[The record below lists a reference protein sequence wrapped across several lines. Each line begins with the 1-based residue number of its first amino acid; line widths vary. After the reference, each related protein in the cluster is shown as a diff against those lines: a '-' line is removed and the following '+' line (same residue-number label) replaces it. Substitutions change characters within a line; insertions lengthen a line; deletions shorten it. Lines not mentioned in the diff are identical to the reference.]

1 MKPFRLV
8 LTQEQ
13 TAALA
18 DGGPRFSVC
27 IVHPGSWPD
36 NAGRMLLD
44 LIETDTRQWP
54 ATRSGQSYALS
65 SRVAGCTTLTSP
77 ILRMRSLRRRTR

>member
-8 LTQEQ
+8 LTPEQ

-18 DGGPRFSVC
+18 DAGPRFSVC
-27 IVHPGSWPD
+27 VVHPGSWPN

-44 LIETDTRQWP
+44 LIETDSTTANAVVAVLKKAASKNDQSP
-54 ATRSGQSYALS
+54 DAGATEMKS
-65 SRVAGCTTLTSP
+65 
-77 ILRMRSLRRRTR
+77 

>member
-27 IVHPGSWPD
+27 VVHPGSWPD

-44 LIETDTRQWP
+44 LIETDSTTANAVVAVLKKAAIKNAEVRQP
-54 ATRSGQSYALS
+54 ETKPETQADQ
-65 SRVAGCTTLTSP
+65 
-77 ILRMRSLRRRTR
+77 

>member
-27 IVHPGSWPD
+27 VVHPGSWPD

-44 LIETDTRQWP
+44 LIETDSTTANAVVAVLKKAASKNA
-54 ATRSGQSYALS
+54 ATHAPGANEEPLK
-65 SRVAGCTTLTSP
+65 
-77 ILRMRSLRRRTR
+77 

>member
-8 LTQEQ
+8 LTPEQ

-44 LIETDTRQWP
+44 LIETDSTTANAVVAVLKKS
-54 ATRSGQSYALS
+54 ATKNADVEPPSERKAD
-65 SRVAGCTTLTSP
+65 AK
-77 ILRMRSLRRRTR
+77 

>member
-8 LTQEQ
+8 LTPEQ

-18 DGGPRFSVC
+18 DAGPRFSVC
-27 IVHPGSWPD
+27 VVHPGSWPN

-44 LIETDTRQWP
+44 LIETDSTT
-54 ATRSGQSYALS
+54 ANAV
-65 SRVAGCTTLTSP
+65 VAVLKKAASKNVTTHAPGANEEPLK
-77 ILRMRSLRRRTR
+77 